1 MTKPKYQININHL
14 ETKHGIAKLERDGF
28 SREQISKSM
37 YKATE
42 GMKTPERTQ
51 LMEKLFDRSEK

>member
-1 MTKPKYQININHL
+1 MTMPKYKININHL
-14 ETKHGIAKLERDGF
+14 ETKHGIARLERDGF

-42 GMKTPERTQ
+42 GMKTQDRNR
-51 LMEKLFDRSEK
+51 LMTNLFDRSEK